1 MHLYKQEIFV
11 LIFLKIIVQIKN
23 FLGDEYEQLRDDE
36 SDTENEAAHEISV
49 DFDEPASPCSTRSDI
64 PLISPTPI
72 RDQTELTTG
81 D

>member
-36 SDTENEAAHEISV
+36 SDTENEAAHEISF

-64 PLISPTPI
+64 PLISPI